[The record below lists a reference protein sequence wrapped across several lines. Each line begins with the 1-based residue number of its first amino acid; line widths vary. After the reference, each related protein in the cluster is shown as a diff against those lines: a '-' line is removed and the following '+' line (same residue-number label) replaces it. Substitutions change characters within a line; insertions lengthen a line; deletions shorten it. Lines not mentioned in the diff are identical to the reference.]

1 MQHFAFTQAE
11 SRFRKLTTDPKSPVD
26 IRDRSYYELA
36 VAQAFQNHLGE
47 GTATLNAFSKVEAK
61 GEWYERGRLL
71 QAQMY
76 WQQGNLM
83 AASNE
88 LRQFKQR
95 FPSSA
100 LKDNADQMLQVVQ
113 QQLASKK

>member
-1 MQHFAFTQAE
+1 
-11 SRFRKLTTDPKSPVD
+11 VN
-26 IRDRSYYELA
+26 
-36 VAQAFQNHLGE
+36 QAFQNRLADA
-47 GTATLNAFSKVEAK
+47 TSTLNAFSKIQSK
-61 GEWYERGRLL
+61 GESYERGRLL

-83 AASNE
+83 AAANE

-95 FPSSA
+95 FPSSP

-113 QQLASKK
+113 QQLAPKK